1 MSRLSYLLAGI
12 VLLTMVVFAG
22 PAASQE
28 VAEPFK
34 LGTFEIQG
42 EPTLGLVL
50 RDQFVVE
57 LKAANRDLQSSAR
70 YAEIPMAA
78 DMKELAARYHLDLQ
92 SRLYQIVNHVVGENL
107 LQGSGRAWYVHSVG
121 DVRTLPPIMYPN
133 KILNAAAN
141 YYGHISE
148 SLPREEQRKIAEERR
163 RERGMPY
170 LFIKTVRG
178 AVIGNGDPIVMP
190 KGRPDLDWECELGV
204 VIGQPAKHVTALQAK
219 DHIFG
224 YTIEL
229 DMSSRGGR
237 GDDSFG
243 GSDWLMGKGHDTHAP
258 LGPYITP
265 AEFIENP
272 MDIGQKLTVNGQV
285 MQDARTTDMIH
296 NIYELVE
303 YGSWVLT
310 LEPGD
315 IVAGGSSAGTAASLT
330 VRDAPVPYLKP
341 GDQIVASIQ
350 GIGELRHTVVPE
362 TALPPTTF
370 TLVPPSLE
378 VAEPFKFG
386 TFDVDGQPT
395 LSLVLRDQIVVEL
408 LAANGRFERESRQGH
423 ITMPAD
429 MKELAARYQLGLNNR
444 IYQIVNHLLEENL
457 VAESARPSWVHQLGE
472 VDTLAPILYPGK
484 ILNAAGNYYGHV
496 GEMGTPAE
504 QAAAAE
510 ARRKNRGIAYLF
522 HKPPTSV
529 IGDGEPIVMA
539 KGREQLDWECELGV
553 VIGQP
558 AKHVTADQAK
568 NYIFGYT
575 IELDMSDRGG
585 RGEEGAGAI
594 GGADWLIGKG
604 HDTYAPLGPFVVPA
618 EFIENPMDIGQ
629 KLTVNGQV
637 MQDSRTTDM
646 IHNIYELIEYGSKI
660 ITLEP
665 GDVIAGG
672 SPAGT
677 GMSRSVRPEQIW
689 LKPGDKVVATIE
701 GIGTLTHVVETEDQ
715 AVGTSP
721 TSSGSR

>member
-1 MSRLSYLLAGI
+1 MNRLSYLLGGI
-12 VLLTMVVFAG
+12 VFLMMAVLAG
-22 PAASQE
+22 PAASQD

-34 LGTFEIQG
+34 LGTFEIDGQ
-42 EPTLGLVL
+42 PTLGLVL

-57 LKAANRDLQSSAR
+57 LEAANRDLQRAAR
-70 YAEIPMAA
+70 YADITMAK
-78 DMKELAARYHLDLQ
+78 DMKELAARYQMDLK
-92 SRLYQIVNHVVGENL
+92 SRLYEIVNHVTGANL
-107 LQGSGRAWYVHSVG
+107 LEGSGRASYVHNVG

-133 KILNAAAN
+133 KILNAAGN

-148 SLPREEQRKIAEERR
+148 SLPPEEQRKIAEERR
-163 RERGMPY
+163 RQRGTPY
-170 LFIKTVRG
+170 LFIKTTG
-178 AVIGNGDPIVMP
+178 AAAVIGNGDPIIMP

-204 VIGQPAKHVTALQAK
+204 VIGKPAKHVTAAQAK
-219 DHIFG
+219 DYIFG

-237 GDDSFG
+237 GDERFG
-243 GSDWLMGKGHDTHAP
+243 GSDWLMGKGHETHAP

-265 AEFIENP
+265 AEFMPDP
-272 MDIGQKLTVNGQV
+272 MNIWQKLTVNGQV

-296 NIYELVE
+296 NIYELIE

-341 GDQIVASIQ
+341 GDQIVASIE

-362 TALPPTTF
+362 TESPPTSF
-370 TLVPPSLE
+370 TPTAPTVR

-386 TFDVDGQPT
+386 TFDIDGEPT
-395 LSLVLRDQIVVEL
+395 LGIVLRDQIVVEL
-408 LAANGRFERESRQGH
+408 DAANARFERAARPGS
-423 ITMPAD
+423 ITMPGD

-444 IYQIVNHLLEENL
+444 IYQIVNYLVEENL
-457 VAESARPSWVHQLGE
+457 IEQGGRPSWVHQVGD
-472 VDTLAPILYPGK
+472 VDTLAPILYPTK

-496 GEMGTPAE
+496 GETGTPEE
-504 QAAAAE
+504 QAAAAAE
-510 ARRKNRGIAYLF
+510 RRKDKGIAYLF
-522 HKPPTSV
+522 HKPATTAV
-529 IGDGEPIVMA
+529 IGDGDPIVMA

-558 AKHVTADQAK
+558 ARHVTADEAA

-585 RGEEGAGAI
+585 RPEGGFSS
-594 GGADWLIGKG
+594 GGSDWLIGKG
-604 HDTYAPLGPFVVPA
+604 HDTYAPLGPFIVPA
-618 EFIENPMDIGQ
+618 EFIANPMDVGQ
-629 KLTVNGQV
+629 TLTVNGQT

-646 IHNIYELIEYGSKI
+646 IHNIYELIEYGSAI
-660 ITLEP
+660 VTLEP

-689 LKPGDKVVATIE
+689 LKPGDRVVATIE
-701 GIGTLTHVVETEDQ
+701 GVGTLTHTVEAEEE
-715 AVGTSP
+715 AAGMP
-721 TSSGSR
+721 TSGSR